1 MSADGATPIARPE
14 RRKYDHDAI
23 LDRWAAGE
31 TSFAIGKLTGMRP
44 EAVRGVV
51 LNGRRRGDP
60 RAVPHEQET
69 GAARPRLADDGSS
82 GWTQARMDH
91 AKSLYDDGA
100 SFSQIAAAIGGGITR
115 NAVIGMA
122 HRQGWSGRKPPGTSL
137 RTQQRAKRASDA
149 DRSLMNKLRRK
160 SAPPPPKPKPARILP
175 PRIEDMVQ
183 PVSRDVA
190 LLDLRARDC
199 RWPSGDGPFRFCGH
213 RAEEGRSYCG
223 YHTRLAYQPIT
234 TRQERQDSRAVR
246 LA

>member
-1 MSADGATPIARPE
+1 MTIARPE

-31 TSFAIGKLTGMRP
+31 TSHAIGKALAMRP
-44 EAVRGVV
+44 EDVRGVV

-69 GAARPRLADDGSS
+69 GAARPRLAEDGSS
-82 GWTQARMDH
+82 GWTQARLDH
-91 AKSLYDDGA
+91 ATALYKDGA
-100 SFSQIAAAIGGGITR
+100 SLAEIAAAIGGGITR

-137 RTQQRAKRASDA
+137 RTQQRKKRANA
-149 DRSLMNKLRRK
+149 DHGTTMRVQWKA
-160 SAPPPPKPKPARILP
+160 APPPPKPVRVQP
-175 PRIEDMVQ
+175 PRIEDIQQ

-190 LLDLRARDC
+190 LLDLKTGDC
-199 RWPSGDGPFRFCGH
+199 RWPSGDGPFLFCGH
-213 RAEEGRSYCG
+213 RPLASKSYCE
-223 YHTRLAYQPIT
+223 YHARLAYQPLT
-234 TRQERQDSRAVR
+234 PRQERQDNRAVR